1 MYFFQFNSLERNITV
16 PASEPAT
23 IFVSTSKDIRRMYLN
38 GTSYPGPKC
47 NVQALSLTFDHRN
60 RTICFIHQ
68 YNKTGVAKL
77 SCAKVDD
84 LSVFWDLP
92 SPKFYPLLGLN
103 INCFFKKNIL
113 LIMIVFII
121 LSYYSCGIRLGIRKL
136 VLCR

>member
-1 MYFFQFNSLERNITV
+1 
-16 PASEPAT
+16 
-23 IFVSTSKDIRRMYLN
+23 MYLN

-68 YNKTGVAKL
+68 YKTGGANL

-92 SPKFYPLLGLN
+92 SPTFYSLLGLN
-103 INCFFKKNIL
+103 INSFLKKKKT
-113 LIMIVFII
+113 FII
-121 LSYYSCGIRLGIRKL
+121 CFYNYVNYFQLPLMWH
-136 VLCR
+136 